1 MLIFAQI
8 RLRDSMKIIK
18 LSYTDTNWEI
28 KNLEFDNANLLVGKN
43 STGKSR
49 TLSTIDLLYK
59 MLTQKRDLNWGGK
72 WEIVFQ
78 TTNNDTIEYSFAT
91 SYQKSGV
98 TYENIKYNDEDVLKR
113 DAPDSAIVK
122 NSLTGS
128 MDIIYPPTD
137 KLILHVNRD
146 VRKYPIL
153 EEIVNW
159 AEDSFG
165 FKFGNISSYA
175 QFNKQEYDMLTAIED
190 IPILFKRLSE
200 DNRQKIIRDINDTG
214 YNIEN
219 ISVIERAGIP
229 MLVIKENGIGKTL
242 PYYTLSQ
249 GMFRALAVLIYVEYL
264 LSRKRPA
271 TIIIDDLCEG
281 LDFSRA
287 TKLGEKIFGK
297 CETNKIQ
304 LIATSNDGFLMD
316 VVDIKYWNVLLRKGK
331 VVTAINIKNH
341 PSLFEEFKFTGLSN
355 FDFFSSDYIPKHLSE
370 ND

>member
-1 MLIFAQI
+1 
-8 RLRDSMKIIK
+8 MKIIK
-18 LSYTDTNWEI
+18 LSYIDTNWEI
-28 KNLEFDNANLLVGKN
+28 KDLEFDNANLLVGKN

-59 MLTQKRDLNWGGK
+59 MLTQKRNLNWGGK

-78 TTNNDTIEYSFAT
+78 TANKDIIEYSFST
-91 SYQKSGV
+91 GYQKSGV
-98 TYENIKYNDEDVLKR
+98 THEIIKYNGADVLKR
-113 DAPDSAIVK
+113 DIPDSAIVK
-122 NSLTGS
+122 NSLTGTV
-128 MDIIYPPTD
+128 DIIYPPAD
-137 KLILHVNRD
+137 KLVLHVNRD
-146 VRKYPIL
+146 VKKYPFL
-153 EEIVNW
+153 EEIVSW

-175 QFNKQEYDMLTAIED
+175 RFNKQEYDLLTAVED
-190 IPILFKRLSE
+190 IPVLFKRLSE
-200 DNRQKIIRDINDTG
+200 DHRQKIVEDMNDIG
-214 YNIEN
+214 YNVEN
-219 ISVIERAGIP
+219 ISVSERADITI
-229 MLVIKENGIGKTL
+229 LTVKENGINKTL

-271 TIIIDDLCEG
+271 TIMIDDLCEG

-287 TKLGEKIFGK
+287 TRLGKKIFST
-297 CETNKIQ
+297 CETNNIQ

-331 VVTAINIKNH
+331 AVSAINIKNH
-341 PSLFEEFKFTGLSN
+341 PALFEEFKFTGLSN
-355 FDFFSSDYIPKHLSE
+355 FDFFSSDYIRKHLSE